1 MTSIVRRN
9 WIAIDSSQKRYTRI
23 NGFRAPSS
31 LSIRRPKGNLGTY
44 SHLRKRSSYPEVTL
58 TICSTIIFVKLALQW
73 TPRVNVQHSAW
84 RQSVLHCGCR
94 MRNALWMWKRM
105 HCGCGNENDNSDTRG
120 SERKIGARILQ
131 CNRFLYRR
139 ISLKWSS
146 HVRWNSFSCPRFYLL
161 SVCLTKTSVTHRIV
175 G

>member
-1 MTSIVRRN
+1 MNT
-9 WIAIDSSQKRYTRI
+9 TRE
-23 NGFRAPSS
+23 
-31 LSIRRPKGNLGTY
+31 TY
-44 SHLRKRSSYPEVTL
+44 STQLEDKACCIVGAE
-58 TICSTIIFVKLALQW
+58 CE
-73 TPRVNVQHSAW
+73 
-84 RQSVLHCGCR
+84 
-94 MRNALWMWKRM
+94 M

-131 CNRFLYRR
+131 CNRFLYRHIS